1 MAKNVTLPGLLTKPT
16 LWPANNP
23 LRDRRTAGPVHPS
36 HSAAVRIFLGRKE
49 ISLMADH
56 APVAVAAAILAA
68 LAAGAAMAA
77 DKPAKP
83 MEKCYGV
90 AKAGMNDCKAGPGTT
105 CAGTSK
111 VDYQGNAWKLVAAG
125 TCLQTKTPKGFGSL
139 TPKA

>member
-1 MAKNVTLPGLLTKPT
+1 MAGAEVSATKP
-16 LWPANNP
+16 P
-23 LRDRRTAGPVHPS
+23 PS
-36 HSAAVRIFLGRKE
+36 VSRGVRE
-49 ISLMADH
+49 IILMSDH
-56 APVAVAAAILAA
+56 ASATLAAAIVAA

-105 CAGTSK
+105 CAGTSSA
-111 VDYQGNAWKLVAAG
+111 DYQGNAWRLVPTG
-125 TCLQTKTPKGFGSL
+125 TCLHIKTPMGFGSL